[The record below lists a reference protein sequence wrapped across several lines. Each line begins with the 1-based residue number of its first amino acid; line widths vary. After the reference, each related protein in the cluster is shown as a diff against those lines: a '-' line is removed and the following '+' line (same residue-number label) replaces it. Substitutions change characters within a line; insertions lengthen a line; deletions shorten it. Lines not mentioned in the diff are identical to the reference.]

1 MFADFKSQFIWCI
14 VCTFI
19 TGMLVG
25 ITASFIEFNQPIKE
39 TFIFGCMSLSAIIL
53 TILFWTT
60 IFRRLK
66 LQDKINSI
74 YTDID

>member
-14 VCTFI
+14 FCTFI
-19 TGMLVG
+19 TGILVG
-25 ITASFIEFNQPIKE
+25 ITGSFVEFSQPIKDIL
-39 TFIFGCMSLSAIIL
+39 IFGCISLF
-53 TILFWTT
+53 TILLTVLFWNN
-60 IFRRLK
+60 IFHRLN

>member
-1 MFADFKSQFIWCI
+1 MFSNFKSQFIWCI
-14 VCTFI
+14 FCTFI
-19 TGMLVG
+19 TGILVG
-25 ITASFIEFNQPIKE
+25 ITGSFVEFSQPIKE

-60 IFRRLK
+60 IFHRLD

-74 YTDID
+74 FTDID